1 MGNLLVGISDDTESK
16 VGRSEGGLHGIKSG
30 MKMDL
35 LGRNTEFGLAVLLD
49 SPFCCL
55 WITIISMVIGLLLY
69 GSIHLVSAEGEG
81 LLVEGCDD
89 VSNPSPCTYPWCQE
103 QMHHSVLKS
112 FYGNAWSSNPWQVN
126 DFQGRA

>member
-1 MGNLLVGISDDTESK
+1 
-16 VGRSEGGLHGIKSG
+16 
-30 MKMDL
+30 MKIDL
-35 LGRNTEFGLAVLLD
+35 LGQNTKFGLAVLLD

-69 GSIHLVSAEGEG
+69 GSIHLVSTEEEG

-89 VSNPSPCTYPWCQE
+89 VGNPPPCTYPLCQE

-112 FYGNAWSSNPWQVN
+112 FHGNMVMLGVPAPGRKMIFTGGLDTNSS
-126 DFQGRA
+126 QGS